1 MDTKKFLLGTL
12 AGTVTSFI
20 VGFLIYGLAL
30 QSYMASNT
38 MAGVNKAT
46 PDFLW
51 LVLAHVC
58 FAMAVTYI
66 FMKWAG
72 ISTIGAGAAGA
83 FVIGLL
89 ISLGYDFSMYGTSN
103 IMSGMSMIA
112 VDAVASAV
120 IWAAGGAGVGWAL
133 GLGGGGERG
142 MRLKG
147 PG

>member
-1 MDTKKFLLGTL
+1 MDTKKFVIATL

-38 MAGVNKAT
+38 MAGVNKDT

-72 ISTIGAGAAGA
+72 ISTVGAGLTGA

-89 ISLGYDFSMYGTSN
+89 ISLGYDFAMYGTSN
-103 IMSGMSMIA
+103 MMSGISMVL

-120 IWAAGGAGVGWAL
+120 VWAAGGAGVGWAL
-133 GLGGGGERG
+133 GMGGGGERG
-142 MRLKG
+142 VHLKG
-147 PG
+147 TP